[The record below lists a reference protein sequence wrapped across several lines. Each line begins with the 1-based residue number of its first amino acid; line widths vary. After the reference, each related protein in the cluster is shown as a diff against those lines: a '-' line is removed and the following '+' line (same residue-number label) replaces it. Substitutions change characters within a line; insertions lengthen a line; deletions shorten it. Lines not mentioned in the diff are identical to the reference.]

1 MMKKIYHFSIF
12 FLCILFSVT
21 HNAQNVINSQ
31 LNEMNRFPGSD
42 PRGMKL
48 FDNDLIFST
57 AGNAFGREVY
67 KYNFNT
73 QKSEILKDYTSPGRI
88 IKSSFYNLNGKVY
101 FFAEGTYS
109 KLELWCTDLSTN
121 NTFRIKDLNEDTY
134 SSYVDTLFGKTI
146 GDKLVF
152 SYRSN
157 LYVSDGTSEGTIK
170 IPNVTLVNNQ
180 FTSLNNKVYFFGNS
194 IQYGQELWSSDG
206 TQNGTQIVK
215 DLNPGSGSSVG
226 TYYDK
231 LYTVN
236 GKIVFSAGVSQTQ
249 ALYTSDG
256 TSDGTIL
263 LQNIS
268 YNYQLPEYEN
278 AITNKLLYFVNGAL
292 WITDATL
299 GGTKSLDGQI
309 NNIKTIVPFEN
320 KLYINTTTE
329 TYVVDENDQV
339 SILNNN
345 FGIKLE
351 VVCTSSNRNFL
362 VLKQLDNNTDS
373 FIYIYDGN
381 EINKTNIKY
390 NDEKSFVERDDK
402 LYFSGYIESYVD
414 YYTVYKNTELCYY
427 NINDKSSGIE
437 NEIFYNVPSYP
448 TSFVNLKGEII
459 FIASDGY
466 YAQIFKRE
474 ANNKITK
481 ISNFSDFSIGNYGYS
496 TNNSAK
502 SGDYLYYIL
511 DGNYFYRTA
520 GNKENTQKINLPNN
534 ERLLEII
541 SINDS
546 KVLIKTYNS
555 LHGFMRLWTL
565 ENTSTNLSLV
575 LESPAN
581 YYSGSNNDFV
591 KTDSGIY
598 LKMLDNNVTS
608 IWKTDGTVANTKKII
623 DLESYYFYK
632 TFLNKIND
640 KILFIENTINYTL
653 PNRLYAIDIATD
665 NVTVIQNTDKYNADA
680 SFTFNDKIYMFSNI
694 LNNGINKRLYMTD
707 GTPNG
712 TTLVTTLPL
721 YDVATTVKCGNLQ
734 YFVDDPT
741 HYPSFYRTDGTAAGT
756 FKLNNYSSN
765 IFTAGACLNDEL
777 YFQNSAGV
785 FGKTKG
791 QNPTDF
797 TPVSIKVDNE
807 LLSGNYSLRQIFTD
821 SNRFYFAMEYKKSGQ
836 ELFITDVVEE
846 LNTNDSQAS
855 KSERRIIIYPNPTD
869 DIVNVKLDNDEKVEH
884 IEITDI
890 AGRKVLESNNSNI
903 STKEL
908 SAGIYFIQV
917 KTNTKLYSSKVIKK

>member
-1 MMKKIYHFSIF
+1 MKKIYHLPIL
-12 FLCILFSVT
+12 FLSILFSLFY
-21 HNAQNVINSQ
+21 NAQNVVNAK
-31 LNEMNRFPGSD
+31 LNELNRFPGSD
-42 PRGMKL
+42 PRGIKL
-48 FDNDLIFST
+48 FDNDLIFT
-57 AGNAFGREVY
+57 TIGNAFGREIY

-73 QKSEILKDYTSPGRI
+73 QKSEILKNYNLPGRI
-88 IKSSFYNLNGKVY
+88 FKSSFYNLKGKVY

-121 NTFRIKDLNEDTY
+121 NTFRVKDLNEDTY
-134 SSYVDTLFGKTI
+134 SSYVNTLFGKTI

-180 FTSLNNKVYFFGNS
+180 FTSLNSEVYFFGNS
-194 IQYGQELWSSDG
+194 TQYGQELWSSDG

-215 DLNPGSGSSVG
+215 DLNPGGGSSVG

-236 GKIVFSAGVSQTQ
+236 GKIVFSAGVNQTP

-256 TSDGTIL
+256 TSDGTVL

-268 YNYQLPEYEN
+268 YSYQLPDYEN
-278 AITNKLLYFVNGAL
+278 VITNKLLYYANNSL
-292 WITDATL
+292 WITDGTT
-299 GGTKSLDGQI
+299 GGTTSLNSQI
-309 NNIKTIVPFEN
+309 NNIKTIVPYKN

-339 SILNNN
+339 SILSNN

-351 VVCTSSNRNFL
+351 AVSTSSNQNFL

-373 FIYIYDGN
+373 FIYIYDDN
-381 EINKTNIKY
+381 EITKTTIKY
-390 NDEKSFVERDDK
+390 NDEKSFVERNNK

-414 YYTVYKNTELCYY
+414 FYTVYKNTELCYY
-427 NINDKSSGIE
+427 NISDRSSGIE
-437 NEIFYNVPSYP
+437 NEIFYNAPSYP
-448 TSFVNLKGEII
+448 TSFVNLRGEII

-466 YAQIFKRE
+466 HAQIFKRE
-474 ANNKITK
+474 VNGKISK

-511 DGNYFYRTA
+511 EGNYFYRTA
-520 GNKENTQKINLPNN
+520 GNKENTQKINLPVN

-541 SINDS
+541 SINDD
-546 KVLIKTYNS
+546 KVLIKSYNS

-581 YYSGSNNDFV
+581 YYSGSNNDFI

-598 LKMLDNNVTS
+598 LKMLDNSATS
-608 IWKTDGTVANTKKII
+608 IWKTDGTTSNTIKIT
-623 DLESYYFYK
+623 DLESNYFYK
-632 TFLNKIND
+632 TFLGTIDNEILFVENPTNYSGTNKLKSINKITSQIKLISN
-640 KILFIENTINYTL
+640 NNY
-653 PNRLYAIDIATD
+653 Y
-665 NVTVIQNTDKYNADA
+665 KADE
-680 SFTFNDKIYMFSNI
+680 SFLLNGKIYLYSNSG
-694 LNNGINKRLYMTD
+694 LFVTD
-707 GTPNG
+707 GSTTG
-712 TTLVTTLPL
+712 TSLIANLSL
-721 YDVATTVKCGNLQ
+721 YDVASTVKCGNLQ

-741 HYPSFYRTDGTAAGT
+741 HSPSFYRTDGTSAGT

-765 IFTAGACLNDEL
+765 IFTAGTCLNDEL
-777 YFQNSAGV
+777 YFQNNAGI

-797 TPVSIKVDNE
+797 TPVPIRVDNE

-821 SNRFYFAMEYKKSGQ
+821 NDRFYFAMDYKKSGQ

-846 LNTNDSQAS
+846 LNTNESQTS

-869 DIVNVKLDNDEKVEH
+869 DIVNVKLDNNEIVEH
-884 IEITDI
+884 IEIIDI
-890 AGRKVLESNNSNI
+890 SGKKILESKNSTINI
-903 STKEL
+903 KGL

-917 KTNTKLYSSKVIKK
+917 KTNTKIYSSKVIKK